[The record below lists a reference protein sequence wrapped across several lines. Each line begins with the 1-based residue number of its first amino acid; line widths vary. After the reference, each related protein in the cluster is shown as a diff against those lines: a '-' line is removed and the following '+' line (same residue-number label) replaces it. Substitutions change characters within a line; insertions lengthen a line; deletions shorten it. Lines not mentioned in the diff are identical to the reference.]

1 MLITVCG
8 TFKFFFDES
17 DLGSGESQGPSACFS
32 AKYCVRCGW
41 GLSSLSHPNSGRG
54 LLAKFLGF
62 RKGTSIGFV
71 LNSDKGKTFGFAKLT
86 FRLQMQS
93 IKLEYYKI

>member
-17 DLGSGESQGPSACFS
+17 DVGSGESQGPSACFS

-41 GLSSLSHPNSGRG
+41 VLSSL
-54 LLAKFLGF
+54 
-62 RKGTSIGFV
+62 
-71 LNSDKGKTFGFAKLT
+71 
-86 FRLQMQS
+86 
-93 IKLEYYKI
+93 